1 MRGAHRLIQWKLA
14 FIKPFKVVS
23 ERIGFLLLR
32 NSKNFF
38 VLNFKS
44 KTTLNSYFTLFESYK
59 NYEQYLEIQRDK
71 TKRRLKVFNEESKS
85 IMWTNQN
92 NIKDICNLIKG
103 YRSNVIISGLCMGSR
118 SGEEQTLFHKFL
130 GKKSKVFG
138 VELHSDAQSLPNTI
152 IADFH
157 DLPKN
162 LFGKFDFVYSNSHDQ
177 SFNPKLAI
185 GSWIKCLKVDGLL
198 VLEHSRSH
206 GKSRTNRQDPFGVET
221 EILSFLIMSWFSTN
235 LRLEG
240 IYEPSKPFDGAHKYF
255 VFSKK
260 M

>member
-1 MRGAHRLIQWKLA
+1 MRGIHRINKLKIA
-14 FIKPFKVVS
+14 CFKPFQVAL
-23 ERIGFLLLR
+23 ENIGFVLLN

-38 VLNFKS
+38 VLNLRSKS
-44 KTTLNSYFTLFESYK
+44 TQNEYFTLFSSYED
-59 NYEQYLEIQRDK
+59 YEQYLEIQRIK

-92 NIKDICNLIKG
+92 NIKDICNLIKS
-103 YRSNVIISGLCMGSR
+103 YRSSTFISGLCMGSR
-118 SGEEQTLFHKFL
+118 SGEEQALFHKFL
-130 GKKSKVFG
+130 GGGSKVFG
-138 VELHSDAQSLPNTI
+138 VELQSDAKSLPNTI

-157 DLPKN
+157 YLPKN

-177 SFNPKLAI
+177 SFNPKLAL

-206 GKSRTNRQDPFGVET
+206 GKSRANRQDPFGVET
-221 EILSFLIMSWFSTN
+221 EVLPFLVMGWFSAN

-240 IYEPSKPFDGAHKYF
+240 IYEPSKPFDNAHKYF

>member
-1 MRGAHRLIQWKLA
+1 MRGVHRLNEWKSA
-14 FIKPFKVVS
+14 FIKPLQVVS
-23 ERIGFLLLR
+23 EKISFILLR
-32 NSKNFF
+32 NSKNYFSID
-38 VLNFKS
+38 LNSREILSNSFIQFKS
-44 KTTLNSYFTLFESYK
+44 YE
-59 NYEQYLEIQRDK
+59 NYEQNLEVQRIK
-71 TKRRLKVFNEESKS
+71 TERRLRVFKEESKS
-85 IMWTNQN
+85 IMWTKEI
-92 NIKDICNLIKG
+92 NIKDISNLIKDHG
-103 YRSNVIISGLCMGSR
+103 QGAIISGLCMGSR

-130 GKKSKVFG
+130 GKNSKVFG
-138 VELHSDAQSLPNTI
+138 VELHSDAKSLPNTI

-157 DLPKN
+157 YPPKN

-206 GKSRTNRQDPFGVET
+206 GKLRTNRQDPFGVET
-221 EILSFLIMSWFSTN
+221 EILPFLIMCWFSAN

-240 IYEPSKPFDGAHKYF
+240 IYEPSKPFDNAHKYF

>member
-1 MRGAHRLIQWKLA
+1 MRGLHRLRKLKLA
-14 FIKPFKVVS
+14 FFRPFQVAL
-23 ERIGFLLLR
+23 ENTGFVLLS
-32 NSKNFF
+32 NSKNYFI
-38 VLNFKS
+38 LNLKS
-44 KTTLNSYFTLFESYK
+44 KAILSDSFTQFKTYE
-59 NYEQYLEIQRDK
+59 NYEEYLEVQRSK
-71 TKRRLKVFNEESKS
+71 TKRRLRVFKEESKS

-92 NIKDICNLIKG
+92 NIEDICNLIKG

-138 VELHSDAQSLPNTI
+138 VELQSDAQSLPNTI

-157 DLPKN
+157 YPPKN

-177 SFNPKLAI
+177 SFNPKLAL
-185 GSWIKCLKVDGLL
+185 GSWIKCLKLDGLL
-198 VLEHSRSH
+198 VLEHCRSH
-206 GKSRTNRQDPFGVET
+206 GKQHTNRQDPFGVET
-221 EILSFLIMSWFSTN
+221 EILPFLIMSWFSAN

-240 IYEPSKPFDGAHKYF
+240 IYEPSKPFDSARRYF